1 MRILLDSNILFW
13 SIAATNR
20 LSTKAINLLIDPEN
34 DVWVSSISV
43 AEFRIKQV
51 IGKIQL
57 PENFVE
63 LIESTNFKMLP
74 FGTEHAHWLGEMP
87 LHHRD
92 PFDRMIIAQAIEENF
107 TILTSDS
114 KFKLYSVRSILN

>member
-43 AEFRIKQV
+43 AEFRIRQV

-74 FGTEHAHWLGEMP
+74 FGAEHAHWLGEMP